1 MTPIKLLKKTG
12 PPCIADKP
20 DSFERLVK
28 GSTIVVDKSS
38 FISHVFEAMQ
48 KAMRS
53 ERESCSYVPLPPNMG
68 KTCLL
73 RMLKSFVDVSF
84 REREDPEDVF
94 ATKFD
99 EWYLIF
105 CSLKIVLMST
115 FHFFLRRRAPNAR
128 LVSTIC

>member
-1 MTPIKLLKKTG
+1 MTPIILLKKNG

-20 DSFERLVK
+20 YSFEGLVN

-53 ERESCSYVPLPPNMG
+53 ERESCTYVPLPPNMG

-84 REREDPEDVF
+84 HGRDDLEDVF

-99 EWYLIF
+99 EGYFIF
-105 CSLKIVLMST
+105 CSLVINLARHRHS
-115 FHFFLRRRAPNAR
+115 HFFAAPIAKFG
-128 LVSTIC
+128 